1 MPIVDIALIALLAV
15 ALIVGLSRGFLATIG
30 FFAGLAL
37 GAVAAYWVTPFVG
50 QWVTDPAWRGP
61 AMIFSGI
68 VLLLIGSGLGSAVG
82 GFFRRGAD
90 RIKLRVPERL
100 LGGVVNVAAA
110 ALTISF
116 VAGSLTPVG
125 LPVVSAA
132 LGSSTVIRTIDDLTP
147 APVRSALADL
157 RGTVFAEGIPRF
169 GELIQIGPVPST
181 PEIALDDPAL
191 TQAAQSVARIS
202 GTAYA
207 CGITSSG
214 SGFVVDADRVV
225 TNAHVVA
232 GVDTP
237 LVELPGQPAREG
249 RVTYFDPIDD
259 IAVVTVDGLDATALP
274 IVPTLAVGS
283 SAVVQG
289 YPGGGPFTS
298 GSAQILSEGTVPVPD
313 IYDGSSTPRDIYAI
327 AGVVRPGNSGGP
339 LLTTA
344 GEVAGIVFAR
354 SDTDDDVG
362 YAMTPAELEP
372 VMAQIDALSAPV
384 ASGSCTRG

>member
-15 ALIVGLSRGFLATIG
+15 ALIMGLSRGFLATIG

-37 GAVAAYWVTPFVG
+37 GAVAAYWATPFVG
-50 QWVTDPAWRGP
+50 QWVTAPAWRGP
-61 AMIFSGI
+61 AMIFTGI
-68 VLLLIGSGLGSAVG
+68 LLLLVGSGLGSAVG

-147 APVRSALADL
+147 APVRGALADL

-181 PEIALDDPAL
+181 PQIALDDPAL

-207 CGITSSG
+207 CGISSSG
-214 SGFVVDADRVV
+214 SGFVVADDRVV

-237 LVELPGQPAREG
+237 LVELPGRPAREG
-249 RVTYFDPIDD
+249 RVTYFDPVDD
-259 IAVVTVDGLDATALP
+259 IAVVTVDGLDAMALP
-274 IVPTLAVGS
+274 IVPTLTVGS

-313 IYDGSSTPRDIYAI
+313 IYDGFSTPRDIYAI

>member
-1 MPIVDIALIALLAV
+1 MPIIDIVLIALLAI
-15 ALIVGLSRGFLATIG
+15 ALITGLSRGFLATIG
-30 FFAGLAL
+30 FFAGLAA

-50 QWVTDPAWRGP
+50 QWVTAPAWRGP
-61 AMIFSGI
+61 AMILTGI
-68 VLLLIGSGLGSAVG
+68 LLLLIGSGLGSSIGA
-82 GFFRRGAD
+82 FFRRGAD

-100 LGGVVNVAAA
+100 LGGIVNVAAA

-132 LGSSTVIRTIDDLTP
+132 LGSSAVVRTIDDLTP
-147 APVRSALADL
+147 APVRTALADL
-157 RGTVFAEGIPRF
+157 RGQVFAGGIPSF
-169 GELIQIGPVPST
+169 GSLIQIGPVPRT

-214 SGFVVDADRVV
+214 SGFVVADDRIV

-249 RVTYFDPIDD
+249 RVTYFDPVDD
-259 IAVVTVDGLDATALP
+259 IAVISVDQLDATPLP
-274 IVPTLAVGS
+274 IVSTLAVGE

-298 GSAQILSEGTVPVPD
+298 GSAQILTEGTVPVPD
-313 IYDGSSTPRDIYAI
+313 IYNGSSAPRDIYAI
-327 AGVVRPGNSGGP
+327 AGIVRPGNSGGP
-339 LLTTA
+339 LLSTS

-354 SDTDDDVG
+354 SDTDDNVG
-362 YAMTPAELEP
+362 YAMTPAELLP
-372 VMAQIDALSAPV
+372 VMAQIDALSTPV

>member
-1 MPIVDIALIALLAV
+1 MPIIDIVLIALLAI
-15 ALIVGLSRGFLATIG
+15 ALITGLSRGFLATIG
-30 FFAGLAL
+30 FFAGLAV

-50 QWVTDPAWRGP
+50 QWITEPAWRGP
-61 AMIFSGI
+61 AMIGAGI
-68 VLLLIGSGLGSAVG
+68 LLLLIGSGLGSALG

-110 ALTISF
+110 ALAVSF

-125 LPVVSAA
+125 VPVVSAA
-132 LGSSTVIRTIDDLTP
+132 LGSSAVIRTIDDLTP
-147 APVRSALADL
+147 APVRGALAEL
-157 RGTVFAEGIPRF
+157 RGTVFAEGIPRL
-169 GELIQIGPVPST
+169 GELIQIGPVPSA
-181 PEIALDDPAL
+181 PAVALDDPAL

-214 SGFVVDADRVV
+214 SGFVVAADRIV

-237 LVELPGQPAREG
+237 LVELPGRPAREG
-249 RVTYFDPIDD
+249 RVVYFDPTDD
-259 IAVVTVDGLDATALP
+259 IAVVSVDGLDAAPLP
-274 IVPTLAVGS
+274 ISPTLEVGA

-298 GSAQILSEGTVPVPD
+298 GSAQVLSSGTVPVPD
-313 IYDGSSTPRDIYAI
+313 IYDTSSVPRDIYAL
-327 AGVVRPGNSGGP
+327 AAVVRPGNSGGP
-339 LLTTA
+339 LLTTT
-344 GEVAGIVFAR
+344 GEIAGIVFAR
-354 SDTDDDVG
+354 SDTDDNVG
-362 YAMTPAELEP
+362 YAMTPAELLP
-372 VMAQIDALSAPV
+372 VMAQLDALSAPV
-384 ASGSCTRG
+384 ASGSCTRR

>member
-15 ALIVGLSRGFLATIG
+15 ALAVGLSRGFLATVG

-37 GAVAAYWVTPFVG
+37 GAVAAYWVLPFVG
-50 QWVTDPAWRGP
+50 QWVTDLAWRGP
-61 AMIFSGI
+61 AMIGAGI
-68 VLLLIGSGLGSAVG
+68 ALLVIGSGLGSAVG
-82 GFFRRGAD
+82 NFFRRGAD

-125 LPVVSAA
+125 VPVVSAA
-132 LGSSTVIRTIDDLTP
+132 LGSSTVVRTIDDLTP
-147 APVRSALADL
+147 APVRGALADL
-157 RGTVFAEGIPRF
+157 RGTIFAGGIPRL
-169 GELIQIGPVPST
+169 GELIQIGPVPTT
-181 PEIALDDPAL
+181 PSIALDDPAL

-214 SGFVVDADRVV
+214 SGFVVADGRVV

-237 LVELPGQPAREG
+237 LVELPGRPAREG
-249 RVTYFDPIDD
+249 RVVYFDPVDD
-259 IAVVTVDGLDATALP
+259 IAVISVDQLDAASLS
-274 IVPTLAVGS
+274 IAQTLAVGS
-283 SAVVQG
+283 PAVVQG

-313 IYDGSSTPRDIYAI
+313 IYDDSSAPRDIYAL
-327 AGVVRPGNSGGP
+327 AGIVRPGNSGGP
-339 LLTTA
+339 LLTTS
-344 GEVAGIVFAR
+344 GQVAGIVFAR
-354 SDTDDDVG
+354 SDTDDNVG

-372 VMAQIDALSAPV
+372 VMAQMGALSAPV
-384 ASGSCTRG
+384 ASGNCTRG

>member
-1 MPIVDIALIALLAV
+1 MPIVDIALIALLAI
-15 ALIVGLSRGFLATIG
+15 ALAVGLSRGFLATIG

-37 GAVAAYWVTPFVG
+37 GAVAAYWAVPFVG
-50 QWVTDPAWRGP
+50 QWVTDPSWRGA
-61 AMIFSGI
+61 AMIGAG
-68 VLLLIGSGLGSAVG
+68 VLLLLIGSGLGSAVG

-90 RIKLRVPERL
+90 RIKLRIPERL

-125 LPVVSAA
+125 VPVVSAA
-132 LGSSTVIRTIDDLTP
+132 LGSSSVVRTIDELTP
-147 APVRSALADL
+147 APVRGALADL
-157 RGTVFAEGIPRF
+157 RGTIFADGIPRL
-169 GELIQIGPVPST
+169 GELIQIGPVPTT
-181 PEIALDDPAL
+181 PNIALDDPAL

-214 SGFVVDADRVV
+214 SGFVAADDRVV

-249 RVTYFDPIDD
+249 RVVYFDPIDD
-259 IAVVTVDGLDATALP
+259 IAVVSVDQLDARTLP
-274 IVPTLAVGS
+274 IVSTLAVGS
-283 SAVVQG
+283 PAVVQG

-298 GSAQILSEGTVPVPD
+298 GSAQIISEGTVPVPD
-313 IYDGSSTPRDIYAI
+313 IYDDSSAPRDIYAI
-327 AGVVRPGNSGGP
+327 AGIVRPGNSGGP
-339 LLTTA
+339 LLTTD
-344 GEVAGIVFAR
+344 GQVAGIVFAR
-354 SDTDDDVG
+354 SDTDDNVG

-372 VMAQIDALSAPV
+372 VMAQMGSLSAPV

>member
-1 MPIVDIALIALLAV
+1 MPIIDIVLIALLAI
-15 ALIVGLSRGFLATIG
+15 ALITGLSRGFLATIG
-30 FFAGLAL
+30 FFAGLAV

-50 QWVTDPAWRGP
+50 QWITEPAWRGP
-61 AMIFSGI
+61 AMIGAG
-68 VLLLIGSGLGSAVG
+68 VLLLLIGSGLGSALG

-110 ALTISF
+110 ALAVSF

-125 LPVVSAA
+125 VPVVSAA
-132 LGSSTVIRTIDDLTP
+132 LGSSAVIRTIDDLTP
-147 APVRSALADL
+147 APVRGALAEL
-157 RGTVFAEGIPRF
+157 RGTVFAEGIPRL
-169 GELIQIGPVPST
+169 GELIQIGPVPSA
-181 PEIALDDPAL
+181 PAVALDDPAL

-214 SGFVVDADRVV
+214 SGFVVAADRIV

-237 LVELPGQPAREG
+237 LVELPGRPAREG
-249 RVTYFDPIDD
+249 RVVYFDPTDD
-259 IAVVTVDGLDATALP
+259 IAVVSVDGLDAAPLP
-274 IVPTLAVGS
+274 ISPTLGVGA

-298 GSAQILSEGTVPVPD
+298 GSAQVLSSGTVPVPD
-313 IYDGSSTPRDIYAI
+313 IYDTSSVPRDIYAL
-327 AGVVRPGNSGGP
+327 AAVVRPGNSGGP
-339 LLTTA
+339 LLTTT
-344 GEVAGIVFAR
+344 GEIAGIVFAR
-354 SDTDDDVG
+354 SDTDDNVG
-362 YAMTPAELEP
+362 YAMTPAELLP
-372 VMAQIDALSAPV
+372 VMAQMDALSAPV
-384 ASGSCTRG
+384 ASGSCTRR

>member
-1 MPIVDIALIALLAV
+1 MPFIDIVLIALLAI

-50 QWVTDPAWRGP
+50 QWVTAPSWRGP
-61 AMIFSGI
+61 LMILSG
-68 VLLLIGSGLGSAVG
+68 VLLLLIGSGLGSAVG

-110 ALTISF
+110 ALAISF
-116 VAGSLTPVG
+116 AAGSITPAGV
-125 LPVVSAA
+125 PVVSAA
-132 LGSSTVIRTIDDLTP
+132 LGSSTVVRTIDDLTP
-147 APVRSALADL
+147 APVRGALAEL
-157 RGTVFAEGIPRF
+157 RGSVFAEGIPRL
-169 GELIQIGPVPST
+169 GQLIQIGPVPSA

-191 TQAAQSVARIS
+191 TQAAQSVARVS

-207 CGITSSG
+207 CGVTSSG
-214 SGFVVDADRVV
+214 SGFVVADGRVV

-237 LVELPGQPAREG
+237 VVELPGQPAREG
-249 RVTYFDPIDD
+249 RVVYFDPIDD
-259 IAVVTVDGLDATALP
+259 IAVVSVDGLDATALP
-274 IVPTLAVGS
+274 IVQTLDVGS
-283 SAVVQG
+283 PAVVQG

-298 GSAQILSEGTVPVPD
+298 GSAQVLSEGTVPVPD
-313 IYDGSSTPRDIYAI
+313 IYDTSSTPRDIYAL
-327 AGVVRPGNSGGP
+327 AAVVRPGNSGGP
-339 LLTTA
+339 LLTTT

-354 SDTDDDVG
+354 SDTDDNVG

-372 VMAQIDALSAPV
+372 VMAQMGSLSAPV

>member
-1 MPIVDIALIALLAV
+1 MPFIDIVLIALLAI

-50 QWVTDPAWRGP
+50 QWVTAPSWRGP
-61 AMIFSGI
+61 LMILSG
-68 VLLLIGSGLGSAVG
+68 VLLLLIGSGLGSAVG

-110 ALTISF
+110 ALAISF
-116 VAGSLTPVG
+116 AAGSITPAGV
-125 LPVVSAA
+125 PVVSAA
-132 LGSSTVIRTIDDLTP
+132 LGSSTVVRTIDDLTP
-147 APVRSALADL
+147 APVRGALAEL
-157 RGTVFAEGIPRF
+157 RGSVFAEGIPRL
-169 GELIQIGPVPST
+169 GQLIQIGPVPSA

-191 TQAAQSVARIS
+191 TQAAQSVARVS

-207 CGITSSG
+207 CGVTSSG
-214 SGFVVDADRVV
+214 SGFVVADGRVV

-237 LVELPGQPAREG
+237 VVELPGQPAREG
-249 RVTYFDPIDD
+249 RVVYFDPIDD
-259 IAVVTVDGLDATALP
+259 IAVVSVDGLDAAALP
-274 IVPTLAVGS
+274 IVSTLGVGS
-283 SAVVQG
+283 PAVVQG

-298 GSAQILSEGTVPVPD
+298 GSAQVLSEGTVPVPD
-313 IYDGSSTPRDIYAI
+313 IYDASSTPRDIYAL
-327 AGVVRPGNSGGP
+327 AAVVRPGNSGGP
-339 LLTTA
+339 LLTTT

-354 SDTDDDVG
+354 SDTDDNVG

-372 VMAQIDALSAPV
+372 VMAQMGALSAPV

>member
-1 MPIVDIALIALLAV
+1 MPFIDIVLIALLAI

-50 QWVTDPAWRGP
+50 QWVTAPSWRGP
-61 AMIFSGI
+61 LMILSG
-68 VLLLIGSGLGSAVG
+68 VLLLLIGSGLGSAVG

-110 ALTISF
+110 ALAISF
-116 VAGSLTPVG
+116 AAGSITPAGV
-125 LPVVSAA
+125 PVVSAA
-132 LGSSTVIRTIDDLTP
+132 LGSSTVVRTIDDLTP
-147 APVRSALADL
+147 APVRGALAEL
-157 RGTVFAEGIPRF
+157 RGSVFAEGIPRL
-169 GELIQIGPVPST
+169 GQLIQIGPVPSA

-191 TQAAQSVARIS
+191 TQAAQSVARVS

-207 CGITSSG
+207 CGVTSSG
-214 SGFVVDADRVV
+214 SGFVVADGRVV

-237 LVELPGQPAREG
+237 VVELPGRPAREG
-249 RVTYFDPIDD
+249 RVVYFDPIDD
-259 IAVVTVDGLDATALP
+259 IAVVSVDGLDAAALP
-274 IVPTLAVGS
+274 IVSTLGVGS
-283 SAVVQG
+283 PAVVQG

-298 GSAQILSEGTVPVPD
+298 GSAQVLSEGTVPVPD
-313 IYDGSSTPRDIYAI
+313 IYDTSSTPRDIYAL
-327 AGVVRPGNSGGP
+327 AAVVRPGNSGGP
-339 LLTTA
+339 LLTTT

-354 SDTDDDVG
+354 SDTDDNVG

-372 VMAQIDALSAPV
+372 VMAQMGSLSAPV

>member
-1 MPIVDIALIALLAV
+1 MPFIDIVLIALLAI

-50 QWVTDPAWRGP
+50 QWVTAPSWRGP
-61 AMIFSGI
+61 LMILSG
-68 VLLLIGSGLGSAVG
+68 VLLLLIGSGLGSAVG

-110 ALTISF
+110 ALAISF
-116 VAGSLTPVG
+116 GAGSITPAGV
-125 LPVVSAA
+125 PVVSAA
-132 LGSSTVIRTIDDLTP
+132 LGSSTVVRTIDDLTP
-147 APVRSALADL
+147 APVRGALAEL
-157 RGTVFAEGIPRF
+157 RGSVFAEGIPRL
-169 GELIQIGPVPST
+169 GQLIQIGPVPSA

-191 TQAAQSVARIS
+191 TQAAQSVARVS

-207 CGITSSG
+207 CGVTSSG
-214 SGFVVDADRVV
+214 SGFVVADGRVV

-237 LVELPGQPAREG
+237 VVELPGQPAREG
-249 RVTYFDPIDD
+249 RVVYFDPIDD
-259 IAVVTVDGLDATALP
+259 IAVVSVDGLDATALP
-274 IVPTLAVGS
+274 IVSTLGVGS
-283 SAVVQG
+283 PAVVQG

-298 GSAQILSEGTVPVPD
+298 GSAQVLSEGTVPVPD
-313 IYDGSSTPRDIYAI
+313 IYDTSSTPRDIYAL
-327 AGVVRPGNSGGP
+327 AAVVRPGNSGGP
-339 LLTTA
+339 LLTTT

-354 SDTDDDVG
+354 SDTDDNVG
-362 YAMTPAELEP
+362 YAMTPAELLP
-372 VMAQIDALSAPV
+372 VMAQIDALSTPV

>member
-1 MPIVDIALIALLAV
+1 MPIVDIVLIALLAI

-30 FFAGLAL
+30 FFAGLAV
-37 GAVAAYWVTPFVG
+37 GAVAAYWVVPFIG
-50 QWVTDPAWRGP
+50 QWVTAPSWRGP
-61 AMIFSGI
+61 AMILAGA
-68 VLLLIGSGLGSAVG
+68 LLLLLGSGLGSALG

-90 RIKLRVPERL
+90 RIRLRVPERL

-110 ALTISF
+110 ALAISF
-116 VAGSLTPVG
+116 AAGSITPAGV
-125 LPVVSAA
+125 PVVSAA
-132 LGSSTVIRTIDDLTP
+132 LGSSGVVRTIDELTP
-147 APVRSALADL
+147 PPVRGALADL
-157 RGTVFAEGIPRF
+157 RGTVFAEGIPRL

-207 CGITSSG
+207 CGVTSSG
-214 SGFVVDADRVV
+214 SGFVVAPGRVV

-237 LVELPGQPAREG
+237 LVELPGRPAREG
-249 RVTYFDPIDD
+249 RVVYFDPIDD
-259 IAVVTVDGLDATALP
+259 IAVVSVDDMDAAALP
-274 IVPTLAVGS
+274 VVSTLGVGS
-283 SAVVQG
+283 AAVVQG

-298 GSAQILSEGTVPVPD
+298 GSAQVLQEGTVPVPD
-313 IYDGSSTPRDIYAI
+313 IYDQSSTPRDIYALAAI
-327 AGVVRPGNSGGP
+327 VRPGNSGGP
-339 LLTTA
+339 LLTTS

-354 SDTDDDVG
+354 SDTDDNVG
-362 YAMTPAELEP
+362 YAMTPAELDP
-372 VMAQIDALSAPV
+372 VLAQMDQLSAPV

>member
-37 GAVAAYWVTPFVG
+37 GAVAAYWATPFVG
-50 QWVTDPAWRGP
+50 QWVTAPAWRGP
-61 AMIFSGI
+61 AMIFTGI
-68 VLLLIGSGLGSAVG
+68 LLLLVGSGLGSAVG

-147 APVRSALADL
+147 APVRGALADL

-181 PEIALDDPAL
+181 PQIALDDPAL

-214 SGFVVDADRVV
+214 SGFVVADDRVV

-237 LVELPGQPAREG
+237 LVELPGRPAREG
-249 RVTYFDPIDD
+249 RVTYFDPVDD

-274 IVPTLAVGS
+274 IVPTLTVGS

-313 IYDGSSTPRDIYAI
+313 IYDDSSTPRDIYAI

-384 ASGSCTRG
+384 TSGSCTRG

>member
-15 ALIVGLSRGFLATIG
+15 ALAVGLSRGFLATIG

-37 GAVAAYWVTPFVG
+37 GAVAAYWVLPFVG
-50 QWVTDPAWRGP
+50 QWVTDLAWRGP
-61 AMIFSGI
+61 AMIGAGI
-68 VLLLIGSGLGSAVG
+68 ALLVIGSGLGSAIGNV
-82 GFFRRGAD
+82 FRRGAD

-116 VAGSLTPVG
+116 AAGSLTPVG
-125 LPVVSAA
+125 VPVVSAA
-132 LGSSTVIRTIDDLTP
+132 LGSSTVVRTIDDLTP
-147 APVRSALADL
+147 APVRGALADL
-157 RGTVFAEGIPRF
+157 RGTIFADGIPRL
-169 GELIQIGPVPST
+169 GELIQIGPVPTT
-181 PEIALDDPAL
+181 PSIALDDPAL

-214 SGFVVDADRVV
+214 SGFVVADGRVV

-237 LVELPGQPAREG
+237 LVELPGRPAREG
-249 RVTYFDPIDD
+249 RVVYFDPVDD
-259 IAVVTVDGLDATALP
+259 IAVISVDQLDAASLP
-274 IVPTLAVGS
+274 IAQTLAVGS
-283 SAVVQG
+283 PAVVQG

-313 IYDGSSTPRDIYAI
+313 IYDDSSAPRDIYAL
-327 AGVVRPGNSGGP
+327 AGIVRPGNSGGP
-339 LLTTA
+339 LLTTS
-344 GEVAGIVFAR
+344 GQVAGIVFAR
-354 SDTDDDVG
+354 SDTDDNVG

-372 VMAQIDALSAPV
+372 VMAQMGSLSAPV
-384 ASGSCTRG
+384 ASGNCTRG

>member
-1 MPIVDIALIALLAV
+1 MPVVDIALIALLAV
-15 ALIVGLSRGFLATIG
+15 ALAVGLSRGFLATIG

-37 GAVAAYWVTPFVG
+37 GAVAAYWVLPFVG
-50 QWVTDPAWRGP
+50 QWVTDLAWRGP
-61 AMIFSGI
+61 AMIGAGI
-68 VLLLIGSGLGSAVG
+68 ALLVIGSGLGSAVG
-82 GFFRRGAD
+82 NVFRRGAD

-125 LPVVSAA
+125 VPVVSAA
-132 LGSSTVIRTIDDLTP
+132 LGSSTVVRTIDDLTP
-147 APVRSALADL
+147 APVRGALADL
-157 RGTVFAEGIPRF
+157 RGTIFADGIPRL
-169 GELIQIGPVPST
+169 GELIQIGPVPTT
-181 PEIALDDPAL
+181 PSIALDDPAL

-214 SGFVVDADRVV
+214 SGFVVADGRVV

-237 LVELPGQPAREG
+237 LVELPGRPAREG
-249 RVTYFDPIDD
+249 RVVYFDPVDD
-259 IAVVTVDGLDATALP
+259 IAVISVDQLDAAALP
-274 IVPTLAVGS
+274 IAQTLAVGS
-283 SAVVQG
+283 PAVVQG

-313 IYDGSSTPRDIYAI
+313 IYDDSSAPRDIYAL
-327 AGVVRPGNSGGP
+327 AGIVRPGNSGGP
-339 LLTTA
+339 LLTTS
-344 GEVAGIVFAR
+344 GQVAGIVFAR
-354 SDTDDDVG
+354 SDTDDNVG

-372 VMAQIDALSAPV
+372 VMAQMGSLSAPV

>member
-1 MPIVDIALIALLAV
+1 MPIIDIVLIALLAI
-15 ALIVGLSRGFLATIG
+15 ALITGLSRGFLATIG
-30 FFAGLAL
+30 FFAGLAV

-50 QWVTDPAWRGP
+50 QWITEPAWRGP
-61 AMIFSGI
+61 AMIGAGI
-68 VLLLIGSGLGSAVG
+68 LLLLIGSGLGSALG

-110 ALTISF
+110 ALAVSF

-125 LPVVSAA
+125 VPVVSAA
-132 LGSSTVIRTIDDLTP
+132 LGSSAVIRTIDDLTP
-147 APVRSALADL
+147 APVRGALAEL
-157 RGTVFAEGIPRF
+157 RGTVFAEGIPRL
-169 GELIQIGPVPST
+169 GELIQIGPVPSA
-181 PEIALDDPAL
+181 PAVALDDPAL

-214 SGFVVDADRVV
+214 SGFVVAADRIV

-237 LVELPGQPAREG
+237 LVELPGRPAREG
-249 RVTYFDPIDD
+249 RVVYFDPTDD
-259 IAVVTVDGLDATALP
+259 IAVVSVDGLDAAPLP
-274 IVPTLAVGS
+274 ISPTLEVGA

-298 GSAQILSEGTVPVPD
+298 GSAQVLSSGTVPVPD
-313 IYDGSSTPRDIYAI
+313 IYDTSSVPRDIYAL
-327 AGVVRPGNSGGP
+327 AAVVRPGNSGGP
-339 LLTTA
+339 LLTTT
-344 GEVAGIVFAR
+344 GEIAGIVFAR
-354 SDTDDDVG
+354 SDTDDNVG
-362 YAMTPAELEP
+362 YAMTPAELLP
-372 VMAQIDALSAPV
+372 VVAQMDALSAPV
-384 ASGSCTRG
+384 ASGSCTRR

>member
-1 MPIVDIALIALLAV
+1 MPIIDIVLIALLAI
-15 ALIVGLSRGFLATIG
+15 ALITGLSRGFLATIG
-30 FFAGLAL
+30 FFAGLAF

-50 QWVTDPAWRGP
+50 QWITEPAWRGP
-61 AMIFSGI
+61 AMIGAGI
-68 VLLLIGSGLGSAVG
+68 LLLLIGSGLGSALG

-110 ALTISF
+110 ALAVSF

-125 LPVVSAA
+125 VPVVSAA
-132 LGSSTVIRTIDDLTP
+132 LGSSAVIRTIDDLTP
-147 APVRSALADL
+147 APVRGALAEL
-157 RGTVFAEGIPRF
+157 RGTVFAEGIPRL
-169 GELIQIGPVPST
+169 GELIQIGPVPSA
-181 PEIALDDPAL
+181 PAVALDDPAL

-214 SGFVVDADRVV
+214 SGFVVAADRIV

-237 LVELPGQPAREG
+237 LVELPGRPAREG
-249 RVTYFDPIDD
+249 RVVYFDPTDD
-259 IAVVTVDGLDATALP
+259 IAVVSVDGLDAAPLP
-274 IVPTLAVGS
+274 ISPTLEVGA

-298 GSAQILSEGTVPVPD
+298 GSAQVLSSGTVPVPD
-313 IYDGSSTPRDIYAI
+313 IYDTSSVPRDIYAL
-327 AGVVRPGNSGGP
+327 AAVVRPGNSGGP
-339 LLTTA
+339 LLTTT
-344 GEVAGIVFAR
+344 GEIAGIVFAR
-354 SDTDDDVG
+354 SDTDDNVG
-362 YAMTPAELEP
+362 YAMTPAELLP
-372 VMAQIDALSAPV
+372 VMAQMDALSAPV
-384 ASGSCTRG
+384 ASGSCTRR

>member
-1 MPIVDIALIALLAV
+1 MPIIDIVLIALLAI

-37 GAVAAYWVTPFVG
+37 GAVAAYWATPFVG
-50 QWVTDPAWRGP
+50 QWVTAPAWRGP
-61 AMIFSGI
+61 LMILTGAL
-68 VLLLIGSGLGSAVG
+68 LLLIGSGLGSAVG

-110 ALTISF
+110 ALAISF
-116 VAGSLTPVG
+116 AAGSLTPAGV
-125 LPVVSAA
+125 PVVSAA
-132 LGSSTVIRTIDDLTP
+132 LGSSTVVRTIDDLTP
-147 APVRSALADL
+147 APVRGALAEL
-157 RGTVFAEGIPRF
+157 RGSVFAEGIPRL
-169 GELIQIGPVPST
+169 GQLIQIGPVPSA

-191 TQAAQSVARIS
+191 TQAAQSVARVS

-207 CGITSSG
+207 CGVTSSG
-214 SGFVVDADRVV
+214 SGFVVADDRVV

-237 LVELPGQPAREG
+237 VVELPGQPAREG
-249 RVTYFDPIDD
+249 RVVYFDPIDD
-259 IAVVTVDGLDATALP
+259 IAVVSVDDLDAAALP
-274 IVPTLAVGS
+274 VVSTLGVGS
-283 SAVVQG
+283 PAVVQG

-298 GSAQILSEGTVPVPD
+298 GSAQVLSQGTVPVPD
-313 IYDGSSTPRDIYAI
+313 IYDTSSVPRDIYAL
-327 AGVVRPGNSGGP
+327 AAVVRPGNSGGP

-372 VMAQIDALSAPV
+372 VMAQLGSLSAPV

>member
-1 MPIVDIALIALLAV
+1 MPIIDIVLIALLAI
-15 ALIVGLSRGFLATIG
+15 ALITGLSRGFLATIG
-30 FFAGLAL
+30 FFAGLAV

-50 QWVTDPAWRGP
+50 QWITEPAWRGP
-61 AMIFSGI
+61 AMIGAGI
-68 VLLLIGSGLGSAVG
+68 LLLLIGSGLGSALG

-110 ALTISF
+110 ALAVSF

-125 LPVVSAA
+125 VPVVSAA
-132 LGSSTVIRTIDDLTP
+132 LGSSAVIRTIDDLTP
-147 APVRSALADL
+147 APVRGALAEL
-157 RGTVFAEGIPRF
+157 RGTVFAEGIPRL
-169 GELIQIGPVPST
+169 GELIQIGPVPSA
-181 PEIALDDPAL
+181 PAVALDDPAL

-214 SGFVVDADRVV
+214 SGFVVAADRIV

-237 LVELPGQPAREG
+237 LVELPGRPAREG
-249 RVTYFDPIDD
+249 RVVYFDPTDD
-259 IAVVTVDGLDATALP
+259 IAVVSVDGLDAVPLP
-274 IVPTLAVGS
+274 ISPTLEVGA

-298 GSAQILSEGTVPVPD
+298 GSAQVLSSGTVPVPD
-313 IYDGSSTPRDIYAI
+313 IYDTSSVPRDIYAL
-327 AGVVRPGNSGGP
+327 AAVVRPGNSGGP
-339 LLTTA
+339 LLTTT
-344 GEVAGIVFAR
+344 GEIAGIIFAR
-354 SDTDDDVG
+354 SDTDDNVG
-362 YAMTPAELEP
+362 YAMTPAELLP
-372 VMAQIDALSAPV
+372 VMAQLDALSAPV
-384 ASGSCTRG
+384 ASGSCTRR

>member
-1 MPIVDIALIALLAV
+1 MPIIDIVLIALLAI

-30 FFAGLAL
+30 FFAGLAA

-50 QWVTDPAWRGP
+50 QWVTAPAWRGP
-61 AMIFSGI
+61 AMILTGI
-68 VLLLIGSGLGSAVG
+68 LLLLIGSGLGSSIGA
-82 GFFRRGAD
+82 FFRRGAD

-100 LGGVVNVAAA
+100 LGGIVNVAAA
-110 ALTISF
+110 ALTVSF

-132 LGSSTVIRTIDDLTP
+132 LGSSAVVRTIDDLTP
-147 APVRSALADL
+147 APVRTALADL
-157 RGTVFAEGIPRF
+157 RGQVFAGGIPSF
-169 GELIQIGPVPST
+169 GSLIQIGPVPRT

-214 SGFVVDADRVV
+214 SGFVVADDRIV

-249 RVTYFDPIDD
+249 RVTYFDPVDD
-259 IAVVTVDGLDATALP
+259 IAVISVDQLDATPLP
-274 IVPTLAVGS
+274 IVSTLAVGE

-313 IYDGSSTPRDIYAI
+313 IYNGSSAPRDIYAI
-327 AGVVRPGNSGGP
+327 AGIVRPGNSGGP
-339 LLTTA
+339 LLSTS

-354 SDTDDDVG
+354 SDTDDNVG
-362 YAMTPAELEP
+362 YAMTPAELLP
-372 VMAQIDALSAPV
+372 VMAQIDALSTPV

>member
-1 MPIVDIALIALLAV
+1 MPFIDIVLIALLAI

-50 QWVTDPAWRGP
+50 QWVTAPSWRGP
-61 AMIFSGI
+61 LMILSG
-68 VLLLIGSGLGSAVG
+68 VLLLLIGSGLGSAVG

-110 ALTISF
+110 ALAISF
-116 VAGSLTPVG
+116 AAGSITPAGV
-125 LPVVSAA
+125 PVVSAA
-132 LGSSTVIRTIDDLTP
+132 LGSSTVVRTIDDLTP
-147 APVRSALADL
+147 APVRGALAEL
-157 RGTVFAEGIPRF
+157 RGSVFAEGIPRL
-169 GELIQIGPVPST
+169 GQLIQIGPVPSA

-191 TQAAQSVARIS
+191 TQAAQSVARVS

-207 CGITSSG
+207 CGVTSSG
-214 SGFVVDADRVV
+214 SGFVVADGRVV

-237 LVELPGQPAREG
+237 VVELPGQPAREG
-249 RVTYFDPIDD
+249 RVVYFDPIDD
-259 IAVVTVDGLDATALP
+259 IAVVSVDGLDATALP
-274 IVPTLAVGS
+274 IVSTLGVGS
-283 SAVVQG
+283 PAVVQG

-298 GSAQILSEGTVPVPD
+298 GSAQVLSEGTVPVPD
-313 IYDGSSTPRDIYAI
+313 IYDASSTPRDIYAL
-327 AGVVRPGNSGGP
+327 AAVVRPGNSGGP
-339 LLTTA
+339 LLTTT

-354 SDTDDDVG
+354 SDTDDNVG

-372 VMAQIDALSAPV
+372 VMAQMGSLSAPV

>member
-1 MPIVDIALIALLAV
+1 MPIIDIVLIALLAI
-15 ALIVGLSRGFLATIG
+15 ALITGLSRGFLATIG
-30 FFAGLAL
+30 FFAGLAV

-50 QWVTDPAWRGP
+50 QWITEPAWRGP
-61 AMIFSGI
+61 AMIGAGI
-68 VLLLIGSGLGSAVG
+68 LLLLIGSGLGSALG

-110 ALTISF
+110 ALAVSF

-125 LPVVSAA
+125 VPVVSAA
-132 LGSSTVIRTIDDLTP
+132 LGSSAVIRTIDDLTP
-147 APVRSALADL
+147 APVRGALAEL
-157 RGTVFAEGIPRF
+157 RGTVFAEGIPRL
-169 GELIQIGPVPST
+169 GELIQIGPVPSA
-181 PEIALDDPAL
+181 PAVALDDPAL

-214 SGFVVDADRVV
+214 SGFVVAADRIV

-237 LVELPGQPAREG
+237 LVELPGRPAREG
-249 RVTYFDPIDD
+249 RVVYFDPTDD
-259 IAVVTVDGLDATALP
+259 IAVVSVDGLDAAPLP
-274 IVPTLAVGS
+274 ISPTLEVGA

-298 GSAQILSEGTVPVPD
+298 GSAQVLSSGTVPVPD
-313 IYDGSSTPRDIYAI
+313 IYDTSSVPRDIYAL
-327 AGVVRPGNSGGP
+327 AAVVRPGNSGGP
-339 LLTTA
+339 LLTTS
-344 GEVAGIVFAR
+344 GEIAGIVFAR
-354 SDTDDDVG
+354 SDTDDNVG
-362 YAMTPAELEP
+362 YAMTPAELLP
-372 VMAQIDALSAPV
+372 VMAQMDALSAPV
-384 ASGSCTRG
+384 ASGSCTRR